1 MSIESK
7 VKALEN
13 HFDRNIGDM
22 IRKPNNY
29 KKEIYEKYENQNT
42 RALLINLPMVLIK
55 RNDPRTMGLSAK
67 NIEVLK
73 RNSDAELAKRN
84 KANDAK
90 QETMEYIPFDQIREK
105 AMVQAKSPEEKL
117 IAALY
122 TTMPPVRDDYGGMKV
137 VKRLKEVPT
146 TGNWYVKA
154 IKKFVFQDYKTE
166 RTYGRV
172 IAPASPEAH
181 KAILKY
187 MRGREAFPSGPLGP
201 LVKQVTGET
210 IHNVRHS
217 YISTFMKNNPTPTE
231 KDTTAR
237 RMLHSKETQAK
248 YELWTKKND
257 PDMLD

>member
-7 VKALEN
+7 IQALQN
-13 HFDRNIGDM
+13 HFAIDFGDM
-22 IRKPNNY
+22 IRKPNDY
-29 KKEIYEKYENQNT
+29 KEQIYTKYQNQNT

-55 RNDPRTMGLSAK
+55 RNDTRTMGLSAK
-67 NIEVLK
+67 NIEILK

-90 QETMEYIPFDQIREK
+90 QETMQYTPFNEIRDK
-105 AMVQAKSPEEKL
+105 AMAQAKSPEEKL

-122 TTMPPVRDDYGGMKV
+122 TTMPPVRDDYGGMTV
-137 VKRLKEVPT
+137 AKRLKDVPK
-146 TGNWYVKA
+146 TGNWYVKG
-154 IKKFVFQDYKTE
+154 IKKFLFQDYKTE

-181 KAILKY
+181 QAVLRY
-187 MRGREAFPSGPLGP
+187 MRGRTAFPSGPLGP

-217 YISTFMKNNPTPTE
+217 YISTFMKKNPTPTE
-231 KDTTAR
+231 KDMTSR
-237 RMLHSKETQAK
+237 YMLHSKETQAK